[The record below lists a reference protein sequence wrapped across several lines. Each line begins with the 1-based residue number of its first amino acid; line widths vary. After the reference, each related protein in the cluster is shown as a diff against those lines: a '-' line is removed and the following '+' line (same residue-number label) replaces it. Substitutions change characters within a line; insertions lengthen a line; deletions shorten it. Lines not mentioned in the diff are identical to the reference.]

1 MHENYCEICGL
12 SFDNIKQMKIHI
24 KNAHESDDKMC
35 KCIKCDLYLES
46 YHLLR
51 NHLENV
57 HERKNKCQC
66 KKCKLILED
75 SYQLKSHLK
84 ACQKNKCEKC
94 GSRIDSLKELKTHTV
109 NIHENNIKHLKI
121 GSLNIGRGLYG
132 KEELLIN
139 TINEQNLDFCSVSEV
154 DIKDFDELKHFSIK
168 GYKTIFSPGTKTQRL
183 LCFVKE
189 GIEVKQRVD
198 LMSNLLSNIWLEV
211 YGTTQKIT
219 DNLGTLMV

>member
-1 MHENYCEICGL
+1 
-12 SFDNIKQMKIHI
+12 MKI
-24 KNAHESDDKMC
+24 S
-35 KCIKCDLYLES
+35 
-46 YHLLR
+46 
-51 NHLENV
+51 
-57 HERKNKCQC
+57 
-66 KKCKLILED
+66 
-75 SYQLKSHLK
+75 
-84 ACQKNKCEKC
+84 QKNKCEKC